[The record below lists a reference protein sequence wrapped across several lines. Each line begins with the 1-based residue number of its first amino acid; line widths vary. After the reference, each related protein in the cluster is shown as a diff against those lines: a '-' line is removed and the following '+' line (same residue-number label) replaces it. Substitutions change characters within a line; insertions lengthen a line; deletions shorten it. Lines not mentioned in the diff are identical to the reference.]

1 MEGIRKI
8 HLKHKNIKEASP
20 AWGDFLCAPRES
32 PHALPTA
39 AGSCKP
45 PYSLRAEATS
55 YVGAYP
61 WSPAPRQ
68 ARRK

>member
-8 HLKHKNIKEASP
+8 HLKHKNIKEESLAC
-20 AWGDFLCAPRES
+20 GDFLCAPGET

-45 PYSLRAEATS
+45 PFL
-55 YVGAYP
+55 
-61 WSPAPRQ
+61 
-68 ARRK
+68 